1 MAVRSKAL
9 YFRPTQSTKVTSI
22 STPQQA
28 GTHRQEFVQS
38 LGKGGRVPQQR
49 WRSTIWFPT
58 AQMQRNSRWAS
69 VADLGRMSIL
79 ETYRRRQGRDRLIA
93 ASLPAPFVFGQT
105 LPLSGLDGWAVGMQ
119 PRHLGRRA
127 TSCGC
132 WGFRCLGWTLVSST
146 AFLNALMPFCSQGGR
161 GTGMARDAVFSRQQ
175 MRNTDYIAPCL
186 RAVLEMWRV
195 IYILHQS
202 VRWRTAK
209 TTSFPQQAMKGCE
222 VHAQCEQPSP
232 APSTV
237 SADWPERLPANRQT
251 PTAKIALDP
260 SIASQLQTRSAP
272 VTKPTCQVAPT
283 RTAPGSPQNTSL

>member
-38 LGKGGRVPQQR
+38 LGKGGKVPQQC
-49 WRSTIWFPT
+49 WRSTTWFPT

-93 ASLPAPFVFGQT
+93 ASLPAPFIFGQT

-146 AFLNALMPFCSQGGR
+146 AFLDFLDAFLQPGKKRHWYGSRCGLFPTTDEKYRLHCPMSESC
-161 GTGMARDAVFSRQQ
+161 ARDVA
-175 MRNTDYIAPCL
+175 RNLY
-186 RAVLEMWRV
+186 
-195 IYILHQS
+195 
-202 VRWRTAK
+202 
-209 TTSFPQQAMKGCE
+209 
-222 VHAQCEQPSP
+222 
-232 APSTV
+232 
-237 SADWPERLPANRQT
+237 
-251 PTAKIALDP
+251 
-260 SIASQLQTRSAP
+260 SAP
-272 VTKPTCQVAPT
+272 IREMEDGKDNIFPA
-283 RTAPGSPQNTSL
+283 ASDEEM